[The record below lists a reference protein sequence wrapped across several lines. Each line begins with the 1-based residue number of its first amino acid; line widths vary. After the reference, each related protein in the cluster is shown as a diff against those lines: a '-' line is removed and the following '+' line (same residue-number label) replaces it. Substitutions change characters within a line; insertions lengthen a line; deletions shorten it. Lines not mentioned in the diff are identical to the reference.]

1 MDDFLVYTE
10 RMLQIGD
17 YVPLN
22 EQANAGRK
30 TNKVH
35 WQQAAVQSIWL
46 DCVNNDESLQ
56 TFCRRVNVS
65 LNKGR
70 QLNKH
75 FASIHKKELGGSI
88 SYSGTFN
95 VFNF

>member
-1 MDDFLVYTE
+1 MQFEYTE

-22 EQANAGRK
+22 EQVNAGRK

-35 WQQAAVQSIWL
+35 WQQSAVQSIWL
-46 DCVNNDESLQ
+46 DAVEKDESLQ
-56 TFCRRVNVS
+56 TFCGRINVS
-65 LNKGR
+65 LSKGR

-75 FASIHKKELGGSI
+75 FASIYKKELGGSI
-88 SYSGTFN
+88 SYGGSFH
-95 VFNF
+95 VDF